1 MAFSELLERAGGIGR
16 FHVLQT
22 VTILFVIIL
31 LPSHMLLE
39 NFSAAVPNHR
49 CRAPLLDNS
58 TAQASVPGALGPE
71 ALLEVSIPPSPDQR
85 PHRCLRFRH
94 PQWQLLGPNASAT
107 NWSEAATEPCM
118 DGWVYDR
125 STFTSTTVTEDRLDR
140 ERGRG
145 HTRAMD
151 VWCSAG
157 APGRITSGSAASS
170 PFTPSPVRGAALSPH
185 HLGENTDSAT
195 GSSKLTQL
203 VIMGPGVQLAGPQAH
218 GPVHLPGRGPGGI
231 RCVGSPLLPV
241 GAEADPELVLPAG
254 GRGQHGR
261 VLCPELPRLLRS
273 PVRECCRRRR
283 HQLGLQRALG
293 RVDHHGQ
300 EGGHHG
306 GAGMLL
312 QHRPNDHSR
321 PGLRPAG
328 LALPPDG
335 RVGALLCLLPGILVA
350 AGIRPVA
357 DYYGQTRPRASGTQK
372 GGEDKWPQGSQK
384 DTDHRAS
391 SMEEELAT
399 AKTQQSVLDL
409 FRVPVL
415 RWRTYS
421 LLVVSFVQFM
431 SYYGLVLDLQSLG
444 RDIFLLQVLFGA
456 VDFVGRFF
464 VPLGL
469 RCFGRRKAIAS
480 ALFLSG
486 VSILANVLVPEDLQT
501 LRVAFAVLGKGG
513 FAINFTCYSVYLS
526 EVFPTSLRVTANGL
540 LHSVGR
546 AGAVLGPLI
555 RLTGQTLPLLPSL
568 IYGILPITSGFIV
581 LLFLPET
588 QGLPLPDTIQDMEN
602 QSGPAWGHRREVV
615 ITESTWL

>member
-384 DTDHRAS
+384 DTDHR
-391 SMEEELAT
+391 
-399 AKTQQSVLDL
+399 
-409 FRVPVL
+409 
-415 RWRTYS
+415 
-421 LLVVSFVQFM
+421 
-431 SYYGLVLDLQSLG
+431 
-444 RDIFLLQVLFGA
+444 
-456 VDFVGRFF
+456 
-464 VPLGL
+464 
-469 RCFGRRKAIAS
+469 
-480 ALFLSG
+480 G
-486 VSILANVLVPEDLQT
+486 VSIQHGGGTGHREDPTVCAGPVPGACAPLEDLQFAGGELCPIYVL
-501 LRVAFAVLGKGG
+501 LRAGPGPAEPGKGHLPPPGPLRGRGLRGPVLCPPRASLLRPPQGHSQRPVPQRRLHPGQRPGTRG
-513 FAINFTCYSVYLS
+513 FTDPARG
-526 EVFPTSLRVTANGL
+526 LR
-540 LHSVGR
+540 R
-546 AGAVLGPLI
+546 AGKGRFCDKLHLLLRLLI
-555 RLTGQTLPLLPSL
+555 
-568 IYGILPITSGFIV
+568 
-581 LLFLPET
+581 
-588 QGLPLPDTIQDMEN
+588 
-602 QSGPAWGHRREVV
+602 
-615 ITESTWL
+615 

>member
-125 STFTSTTVTEDRLDR
+125 STFTSTTVTEWDL
-140 ERGRG
+140 
-145 HTRAMD
+145 
-151 VWCSAG
+151 VCS
-157 APGRITSGSAASS
+157 SQ
-170 PFTPSPVRGAALSPH
+170 ALKPMAQS
-185 HLGENTDSAT
+185 
-195 GSSKLTQL
+195 
-203 VIMGPGVQLAGPQAH
+203 IYLAG
-218 GPVHLPGRGPGGI
+218 VL
-231 RCVGSPLLPV
+231 VGYAVWGLLSS
-241 GAEADPELVLPAG
+241 
-254 GRGQHGR
+254 R
-261 VLCPELPRLLRS
+261 
-273 PVRECCRRRR
+273 
-283 HQLGLQRALG
+283 LG
-293 RVDHHGQ
+293 RK
-300 EGGHHG
+300 
-306 GAGMLL
+306 LILSWCCL
-312 QHRPNDHSR
+312 QVAVASTGVSFAPNFLVYC
-321 PGLRPAG
+321 GLRFVSAVAVAGISLVSSVLLVEWTTTGRRAVTMAVQGCCYSTGQMTTAG
-328 LALPPDG
+328 LAFALRDWRSLQMAVSVPYFACFLASWWLPESARWLIITGKPDQG
-335 RVGALLCLLPGILVA
+335 LRELRKVA
-350 AGIRPVA
+350 RINGHKEAKKTLTIEVL
-357 DYYGQTRPRASGTQK
+357 
-372 GGEDKWPQGSQK
+372 
-384 DTDHRAS
+384 AS

-602 QSGPAWGHRREVV
+602 QWKTEAQGREVTSSRSHRSGPAWGHRREVV

>member
-125 STFTSTTVTEDRLDR
+125 STFTSTTVTE
-140 ERGRG
+140 
-145 HTRAMD
+145 
-151 VWCSAG
+151 
-157 APGRITSGSAASS
+157 
-170 PFTPSPVRGAALSPH
+170 
-185 HLGENTDSAT
+185 
-195 GSSKLTQL
+195 
-203 VIMGPGVQLAGPQAH
+203 
-218 GPVHLPGRGPGGI
+218 
-231 RCVGSPLLPV
+231 V

-602 QSGPAWGHRREVV
+602 QWKTEAQGREVTSSRSHRSGPAWGHRREVV